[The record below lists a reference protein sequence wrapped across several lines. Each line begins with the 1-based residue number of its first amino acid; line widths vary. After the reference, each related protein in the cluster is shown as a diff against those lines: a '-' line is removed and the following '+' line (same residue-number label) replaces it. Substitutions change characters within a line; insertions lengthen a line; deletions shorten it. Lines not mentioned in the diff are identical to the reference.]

1 MYKTA
6 LLVATGAAALMAT
19 PAEARHH
26 HRHYYRSYYSYS
38 PYRSYSYA
46 YPAYSYAYPAYS
58 YSYPAYSYSYPAYY
72 GYPSYYSYPSS
83 SFGISIGLGGGYRH
97 YRRW

>member
-26 HRHYYRSYYSYS
+26 HRHYYRH
-38 PYRSYSYA
+38 
-46 YPAYSYAYPAYS
+46 
-58 YSYPAYSYSYPAYY
+58 
-72 GYPSYYSYPSS
+72 YYSYPSS